1 MPEDIKNMKKNSEAT
16 SAFLDS
22 VTNDAKHIVDV
33 LIEERC
39 PKLCQS
45 GSWPLL
51 RPLLYKI
58 LGYTKARQM
67 ADEVMK
73 LNGRESFDR
82 LAAQLSV
89 SLSHQGLE
97 GLPKTG
103 RVIIAANHPT
113 GLADGIAVWDL
124 LKQVRDDVV
133 FFANADAIRVNPRF
147 EDVIIP
153 VEWVAEKRSPAK
165 ARETLKRAAAAFAEE
180 KCVVI
185 FPSGRL
191 AHKVAG
197 RLEEKDWF
205 STVVSL
211 ARKRNAPIVP
221 INVSAENSWLYYFFC
236 RLNPE
241 LRDITLFNELLN
253 KSGSPFDMIIG
264 PLIPHERLDG
274 DASEVAERLR
284 DYVAYGLRDDPAAV
298 F

>member
-1 MPEDIKNMKKNSEAT
+1 MAEDTKNMKKNSEVP
-16 SAFLDS
+16 SAFIDLAANED
-22 VTNDAKHIVDV
+22 KHIVDV

-39 PKLCQS
+39 PKLCES
-45 GSWPLL
+45 RSWPFV
-51 RPLLYKI
+51 RPILYKL
-58 LGYTKARQM
+58 LGYTKARRM
-67 ADEVMK
+67 ADEVVK

-89 SLSHQGLE
+89 SLSHEGLE
-97 GLPKTG
+97 RLPRSG
-103 RVIIAANHPT
+103 RVIVAANHPT

-165 ARETLKRAAAAFAEE
+165 ARETLKRAAAAFADER
-180 KCVVI
+180 CVVI

-191 AHKVAG
+191 AQRVEG
-197 RLEEKDWF
+197 RLREQEWF
-205 STVVSL
+205 STVVGL
-211 ARKRNAPIVP
+211 ARKRKAPIVP
-221 INVSAENSWLYYFFC
+221 LNVSAENSWLYYLFC

-253 KSGSPFDMIIG
+253 KSGAPFEMTVG
-264 PLIPHERLDG
+264 SLIPHERLAG
-274 DASEVAERLR
+274 DALEITERLK
-284 DYVAYGLRDDPAAV
+284 DYVAYGLDANPSAV